1 MTSSVVE
8 TISTDT
14 DLANTV
20 VAATS
25 VGLPPQAKLDL
36 MMVLSERIVSLMT
49 LSFILGALFAIFLF
63 VILDLARARR
73 SKKAAA

>member
-25 VGLPPQAKLDL
+25 AGLPPQAKLDL

-73 SKKAAA
+73 NKKVAA